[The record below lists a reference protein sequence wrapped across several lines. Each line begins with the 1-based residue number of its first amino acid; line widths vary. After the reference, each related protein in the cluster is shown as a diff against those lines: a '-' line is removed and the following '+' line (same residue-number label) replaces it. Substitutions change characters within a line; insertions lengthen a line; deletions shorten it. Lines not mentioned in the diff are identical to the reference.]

1 MIEHNDQNNQ
11 LPKEL
16 KTVFGELEIL
26 KHLRKAGI
34 NKKFGF
40 TASYLFQLVF
50 CLIFHHKSWFTLLSS
65 KKGDCYPAK
74 DAVYRFMNHS
84 KFAWRRF
91 LTLLSAH
98 AVKKVD
104 ALTDVKRPKVMI
116 IDDSMFDRNRS
127 KKVELL
133 ARCMDHSSMKKRFY
147 KGFRMLTL
155 GWSDGFTFMPLDFTL
170 LSSKNAQINGISEN
184 LDKRTSG
191 YKRRVEA
198 LESAPAIIPSMIKRS
213 LQAGVSADY
222 VLMDTWFTQQ
232 PLIQSIVE
240 IGLDVI
246 GMVKATNQRYL
257 VNNQRLSLKEL
268 YKVATPVS
276 DKKGILRSI
285 HTTMANGIQVKVVFV
300 QNRNKKSEWLAILST
315 DCTLSEQEIVRIYGM
330 RWDIEVFFKTTK
342 SLLRL
347 QKEFQGMSYDLLIS
361 HTTIVFSR
369 YIVLSWQNRCNTD
382 QRTLGGIFY
391 ELCDE
396 VNELDWAVALQQL
409 IELLEDT
416 LKKTNKTIQK
426 IVKSQLQQWIDG
438 LPNYIKAYLSISVCE
453 V

>member
-1 MIEHNDQNNQ
+1 MIEHIDQNNQ

-16 KTVFGELEIL
+16 NSVFSELEIS
-26 KHLRKAGI
+26 KHFRKAGI
-34 NKKFGF
+34 KKKFGF
-40 TASYLFQLVF
+40 SAFYLFQLVF
-50 CLIFHHKSWFTLLSS
+50 TLIFHRKGWFSLLQS
-65 KKGDCYPAK
+65 KKGDLYPAK
-74 DAVYRFMNHS
+74 DSVYRFMNHS

-91 LTLLSAH
+91 LTFFSASTIQ
-98 AVKKVD
+98 KVSI
-104 ALTDVKRPKVMI
+104 LTDPNRPKALI

-133 ARCMDHSSMKKRFY
+133 ARCMDHSSLAKRFY

-170 LSSKNAQINGISEN
+170 LSSKNSQINGISDDI
-184 LDKRTSG
+184 DKRSSG
-191 YKRRVEA
+191 YKRRLEA
-198 LESAPAIIPSMIKRS
+198 LETAPSIIPNMVERA
-213 LQAGVSADY
+213 LNAGVQADY

-232 PLIQSIVE
+232 PLIKSIVE

-257 VNNQRLSLKEL
+257 VNGRRLSLKEL
-268 YKVATPVS
+268 YSFATPVQG
-276 DKKGILRSI
+276 KKGILRSI
-285 HTTMANGIQVKVVFV
+285 RTTMANGIEVKVVFV

-347 QKEFQGMSYDLLIS
+347 QKEFQGMSYDLLVS

-382 QRTLGGIFY
+382 QRTLGGLFY

-416 LKKTNKTIQK
+416 LKKSNKKIQK
-426 IVKSQLQQWIDG
+426 LIKSQLQQWIAG
-438 LPNYIKAYLSISVCE
+438 LPKYIKAYLPISLCE

>member
-16 KTVFGELEIL
+16 KSVFRELEIV

-34 NKKFGF
+34 TKKFGF
-40 TASYLFQLVF
+40 TTSYLFQLVF
-50 CLIFHHKSWFTLLSS
+50 CLIFHHKSWFTLLNS
-65 KKGDCYPAK
+65 KKGDRYPAK
-74 DAVYRFMNHS
+74 DSVYRFLNHS

-91 LTLLSAH
+91 LTYLSVH
-98 AVKKVD
+98 AIQKVEQ
-104 ALTDVKRPKVMI
+104 LTDTKRPKVFI

-133 ARCMDHSSMKKRFY
+133 ARCMDHSSLTKRFY

-170 LSSKNAQINGISEN
+170 LSSKKAQINGISEN
-184 LDKRTSG
+184 IDKRSSG

-198 LESAPAIIPSMIKRS
+198 LESAPTVIPGMLERA

-222 VLMDTWFTQQ
+222 VLLDTWFTQQ

-240 IGLDVI
+240 LGLDVI

-257 VNNQRLSLKEL
+257 VNNKKLSLKEL
-268 YKVATPVS
+268 YKVAAPVS
-276 DKKGILRSI
+276 GKKGITRSI
-285 HTTMANGIQVKVVFV
+285 QTTMANGVLVKVVFI

-369 YIVLSWQNRCNTD
+369 YIVLSWQNRCHND

-409 IELLEDT
+409 IELLEDA

-426 IVKSQLQQWIDG
+426 IIKSQLQQWIDG

>member
-16 KTVFGELEIL
+16 KSVFRELEIV
-26 KHLRKAGI
+26 KHLRKASI
-34 NKKFGF
+34 TKKFGF
-40 TASYLFQLVF
+40 TTSYLFQLVF
-50 CLIFHHKSWFTLLSS
+50 CLIFHHKSWFTLLNS
-65 KKGDCYPAK
+65 KKGDRYPAK
-74 DAVYRFMNHS
+74 DSVYRFLNHS

-91 LTLLSAH
+91 LTYLSVH
-98 AVKKVD
+98 AIQKVEQ
-104 ALTDVKRPKVMI
+104 LTDTKRPKVFI

-127 KKVELL
+127 KKVELF
-133 ARCMDHSSMKKRFY
+133 ARCMDHSSLTKRFY

-170 LSSKNAQINGISEN
+170 LSSKKAQINGISEN
-184 LDKRTSG
+184 IDKRSSG

-198 LESAPAIIPSMIKRS
+198 LESAPTVIPGMLERA

-222 VLMDTWFTQQ
+222 VLLDTWFTQQ

-240 IGLDVI
+240 LGLDVI

-257 VNNQRLSLKEL
+257 VNNKKLSLKEL
-268 YKVATPVS
+268 YKVAAPVS
-276 DKKGILRSI
+276 GKKGIMRSI
-285 HTTMANGIQVKVVFV
+285 QITMANGVQVKVVFI

-369 YIVLSWQNRCNTD
+369 YIVLSWQNRCHND
-382 QRTLGGIFY
+382 QRILGGIFY

-409 IELLEDT
+409 IELLEDA

-426 IVKSQLQQWIDG
+426 IIKSQLQQWIDG

>member
-16 KTVFGELEIL
+16 NSVFRELEIA
-26 KHLRKAGI
+26 KHLRNAGCK
-34 NKKFGF
+34 KKFGF
-40 TASYLFQLVF
+40 SSFYLFQLVF
-50 CLIFHHKSWFTLLSS
+50 CLIFQRKSWFSLLQS
-65 KKGDCYPAK
+65 KKGDQFPAK
-74 DAVYRFMNHS
+74 DSVYRFMNHS

-91 LTLLSAH
+91 LTFFSASTIQ
-98 AVKKVD
+98 KVNI
-104 ALTDVKRPKVMI
+104 LTDPSRPKALIV
-116 IDDSMFDRNRS
+116 DDSMFDRNRS

-133 ARCMDHSSMKKRFY
+133 ARCMDHSSLTKRFY

-155 GWSDGFTFMPLDFTL
+155 GWSDGFTFIPLDFTL
-170 LSSKNAQINGISEN
+170 LSSKNSQINGISN
-184 LDKRTSG
+184 DIDKRSSG
-191 YKRRVEA
+191 YKRRLEA
-198 LESAPAIIPSMIKRS
+198 LETAPSIIPDMIERALK
-213 LQAGVSADY
+213 AGVPADY

-240 IGLDVI
+240 IGMDVI
-246 GMVKATNQRYL
+246 GMVKTTNQRYL
-257 VNNQRLSLKEL
+257 VNGRRLSLKEL
-268 YKVATPVS
+268 YFFATPVQG
-276 DKKGILRSI
+276 KKGILRSI
-285 HTTMANGIQVKVVFV
+285 HTTMANGIDVKVVFV
-300 QNRNKKSEWLAILST
+300 QNRNKKSHWLAILST
-315 DCTLSEQEIVRIYGM
+315 DCTLSEQEIVRIYGI

-347 QKEFQGMSYDLLIS
+347 QKEFQGVSYDLLIS

-369 YIVLSWQNRCNTD
+369 YIVLSWQNRCNSD
-382 QRTLGGIFY
+382 QRTLGGLFY

-416 LKKTNKTIQK
+416 LKKTNKKIQK
-426 IVKSQLQQWIDG
+426 LIKSQLQQWIIG
-438 LPNYIKAYLSISVCE
+438 LPNYIKAYLSISLCE

>member
-11 LPKEL
+11 LQKEL
-16 KTVFGELEIL
+16 KSVFRELEIV

-34 NKKFGF
+34 TKKFGF
-40 TASYLFQLVF
+40 TTSYLFQLVF
-50 CLIFHHKSWFTLLSS
+50 CLIFHHKSWFTLLNS
-65 KKGDCYPAK
+65 KKGDRYPAK
-74 DAVYRFMNHS
+74 DSVYRFLNHS

-91 LTLLSAH
+91 LTYLSVH
-98 AVKKVD
+98 AIQKVEQ
-104 ALTDVKRPKVMI
+104 LTDTKRPKVFI

-133 ARCMDHSSMKKRFY
+133 ARCMNHSSLTKRFY

-170 LSSKNAQINGISEN
+170 LSSKKAQINGISEN
-184 LDKRTSG
+184 IDKRSSG

-198 LESAPAIIPSMIKRS
+198 LESAPTVIPDMLERA

-222 VLMDTWFTQQ
+222 VLLDTWFTQQ

-240 IGLDVI
+240 LGLDVI

-257 VNNQRLSLKEL
+257 VNNKKLSLKEL
-268 YKVATPVS
+268 YKVAAPVS
-276 DKKGILRSI
+276 GKKGIMRSI
-285 HTTMANGIQVKVVFV
+285 QTTMANGVQVKVVFI

-330 RWDIEVFFKTTK
+330 RWDIKVFFKTTK

-347 QKEFQGMSYDLLIS
+347 QKEFQGMSYDVLIS

-369 YIVLSWQNRCNTD
+369 YIVLSWQNRCHND

-409 IELLEDT
+409 IELLEDA

-426 IVKSQLQQWIDG
+426 IIKSQLQQWIDG

>member
-16 KTVFGELEIL
+16 KSVFRELEIV

-34 NKKFGF
+34 TKKFGF
-40 TASYLFQLVF
+40 TTSYLFQLVF
-50 CLIFHHKSWFTLLSS
+50 CLIFHHKSWFTLLNS
-65 KKGDCYPAK
+65 KKGDRYPAK
-74 DAVYRFMNHS
+74 DSVYRFLNHS

-91 LTLLSAH
+91 LTYLSVH
-98 AVKKVD
+98 AIQKVEQ
-104 ALTDVKRPKVMI
+104 LTDTKRPKVFI

-133 ARCMDHSSMKKRFY
+133 ARCMDHFSLTKRFY

-170 LSSKNAQINGISEN
+170 LSSKKAQINGISEN
-184 LDKRTSG
+184 IDKRSSG

-198 LESAPAIIPSMIKRS
+198 LESAPTVIPGMLERA

-222 VLMDTWFTQQ
+222 VLLDTWFTQQ

-240 IGLDVI
+240 LGLDVI

-257 VNNQRLSLKEL
+257 VNNKKLSLKEL
-268 YKVATPVS
+268 YKVAAPVS
-276 DKKGILRSI
+276 GKKGIMQSI
-285 HTTMANGIQVKVVFV
+285 QTTMANGVQVKVVFI

-369 YIVLSWQNRCNTD
+369 YIVLSCRIVAIT
-382 QRTLGGIFY
+382 I
-391 ELCDE
+391 
-396 VNELDWAVALQQL
+396 NEH
-409 IELLEDT
+409 
-416 LKKTNKTIQK
+416 
-426 IVKSQLQQWIDG
+426 
-438 LPNYIKAYLSISVCE
+438 
-453 V
+453 

>member
-16 KTVFGELEIL
+16 KSVFRELEIV

-34 NKKFGF
+34 TKKFGF
-40 TASYLFQLVF
+40 TTSYLFQLVF
-50 CLIFHHKSWFTLLSS
+50 CLIFHHKSWFTLLNS
-65 KKGDCYPAK
+65 KKGDRYPAK
-74 DAVYRFMNHS
+74 DSVYRFLNHS

-91 LTLLSAH
+91 LTYLSVH
-98 AVKKVD
+98 AIQKVEQ
-104 ALTDVKRPKVMI
+104 LTDTKRPKVFI

-133 ARCMDHSSMKKRFY
+133 ARCMDHSSLTKRFY

-170 LSSKNAQINGISEN
+170 LSSKKAQINGISEN
-184 LDKRTSG
+184 IDKRSSG

-198 LESAPAIIPSMIKRS
+198 LESAPTVIPGMLERA

-222 VLMDTWFTQQ
+222 VLLDTWFTQQ

-240 IGLDVI
+240 LGLDVI

-257 VNNQRLSLKEL
+257 VNNKKLSLKEL
-268 YKVATPVS
+268 YKVAAPVS
-276 DKKGILRSI
+276 GKKGIMRSI
-285 HTTMANGIQVKVVFV
+285 QTTMANGVQVKVVFI

-369 YIVLSWQNRCNTD
+369 YIVLSWQNRCHND

-409 IELLEDT
+409 IELLEDA
-416 LKKTNKTIQK
+416 LKKSNKTIQK
-426 IVKSQLQQWIDG
+426 IIKSQLQQWIDG

>member
-16 KTVFGELEIL
+16 NSVFRELEIV

-34 NKKFGF
+34 TKRIGF
-40 TASYLFQLVF
+40 TTTYLFQLVF
-50 CLIFHHKSWFTLLSS
+50 CLIFHHKSWFTLLNS
-65 KKGDCYPAK
+65 KKGDRYPAK
-74 DAVYRFMNHS
+74 DSVYRFMNHS

-91 LTLLSAH
+91 LTYLSAH
-98 AVKKVD
+98 AVQKVD
-104 ALTDVKRPKVMI
+104 QLTDAKRPKVFI

-133 ARCMDHSSMKKRFY
+133 ARCMDHSSLTKRFY

-170 LSSKNAQINGISEN
+170 LSSKKAQINGISEN
-184 LDKRTSG
+184 IDKRSSG

-198 LESAPAIIPSMIKRS
+198 LESAPAVIPGMLERA
-213 LQAGVSADY
+213 LQTGVSADY

-232 PLIQSIVE
+232 PLIQSIAE
-240 IGLDVI
+240 LGLDVI

-257 VNNQRLSLKEL
+257 VNGKRLSLKEL
-268 YKVATPVS
+268 YKVAAPVYG
-276 DKKGILRSI
+276 KKGIMRSI
-285 HTTMANGIQVKVVFV
+285 QTAMANGIQVKVVFI

-330 RWDIEVFFKTTK
+330 RWDIEVFIKTTK

-369 YIVLSWQNRCNTD
+369 YIVLSWQNRCHND

-409 IELLEDT
+409 IGLLEGA
-416 LKKTNKTIQK
+416 LKMTNKTLQK
-426 IVKSQLQQWIDG
+426 LIKSQLQQWIDG

>member
-16 KTVFGELEIL
+16 KSVFRELEIV

-34 NKKFGF
+34 TKKFGF
-40 TASYLFQLVF
+40 TTSYLFQLVF
-50 CLIFHHKSWFTLLSS
+50 CLIFHHKSWFTLLNS
-65 KKGDCYPAK
+65 KKGDRYPAK
-74 DAVYRFMNHS
+74 DSVYRFLNHS

-91 LTLLSAH
+91 LTYLSVH
-98 AVKKVD
+98 AIQKVEQ
-104 ALTDVKRPKVMI
+104 LTDTKRPKVFI

-133 ARCMDHSSMKKRFY
+133 ARCMDHSSLTKRFY

-170 LSSKNAQINGISEN
+170 LSSKKAQINGISEN
-184 LDKRTSG
+184 IDKRSSG

-198 LESAPAIIPSMIKRS
+198 LESAPTVIPGMLERA

-222 VLMDTWFTQQ
+222 VLLDTWFTQQ

-240 IGLDVI
+240 LSLDVI

-257 VNNQRLSLKEL
+257 VNNKKLSLKEL
-268 YKVATPVS
+268 YKVAAPVS
-276 DKKGILRSI
+276 GKKGIMRSI
-285 HTTMANGIQVKVVFV
+285 QTTMANGVQVKVVFI

-369 YIVLSWQNRCNTD
+369 YIVLSWQNRCHND

-409 IELLEDT
+409 IELLEDA

-426 IVKSQLQQWIDG
+426 IIKSQLQQWIDG

>member
-1 MIEHNDQNNQ
+1 MIEHNDQKNQ

-16 KTVFGELEIL
+16 KSVFHELEIG

-34 NKKFGF
+34 TKKFGF
-40 TASYLFQLVF
+40 TTSYLFQLVF
-50 CLIFHHKSWFTLLSS
+50 CLIFHHKSWFTLFNS
-65 KKGDCYPAK
+65 KKGDRYPAK
-74 DAVYRFMNHS
+74 DSVYRFMNHS

-91 LTLLSAH
+91 LTYFSVH
-98 AVKKVD
+98 TIQKVD
-104 ALTDVKRPKVMI
+104 QLTNVKRPKVLI
-116 IDDSMFDRNRS
+116 VDDSMFDRNRS

-133 ARCMDHSSMKKRFY
+133 ARCMDHSSLTKRFY
-147 KGFRMLTL
+147 KGFRLLTL

-170 LSSKNAQINGISEN
+170 LSSKNAQINGISESI
-184 LDKRTSG
+184 DKRTSG

-198 LESAPAIIPSMIKRS
+198 LESAPAVIPSMLERA
-213 LQAGVSADY
+213 LQAGVSAEY

-232 PLIQSIVE
+232 PLIQSIVGL
-240 IGLDVI
+240 GLDVI

-257 VNNQRLSLKEL
+257 VNDQRLSLKEL

-276 DKKGILRSI
+276 GKKGIMRSI
-285 HTTMANGIQVKVVFV
+285 QTTMANGVQVKVVFI
-300 QNRNKKSEWLAILST
+300 QNRNNKSEWLAILST

-347 QKEFQGMSYDLLIS
+347 QKEFQGISYDLLIS

-369 YIVLSWQNRCNTD
+369 YIVLSWQNRCHND

-416 LKKTNKTIQK
+416 LKKTHKTIQK
-426 IVKSQLQQWIDG
+426 LIKSQLQQWIDG
-438 LPNYIKAYLSISVCE
+438 LPNYIKAYLSISACE

>member
-1 MIEHNDQNNQ
+1 MIVQYEQNNQ

-16 KTVFGELEIL
+16 KSVFSELDIAN
-26 KHLRKAGI
+26 HLRKAGI
-34 NKKFGF
+34 KKKFGF
-40 TASYLFQLVF
+40 SAFYLFQLVF
-50 CLIFHHKSWFTLLSS
+50 CLIFHRKGWFSLLQS
-65 KKGDCYPAK
+65 KKGDQYPAK
-74 DAVYRFMNHS
+74 DSVYRFMNHS

-91 LTLLSAH
+91 LTFFSASTIQKLSI
-98 AVKKVD
+98 
-104 ALTDVKRPKVMI
+104 LTDTKRPKALI

-133 ARCMDHSSMKKRFY
+133 ARCMDHSSLTKRFY

-155 GWSDGFTFMPLDFTL
+155 GWSDGFSFIPLDFTL
-170 LSSKNAQINGISEN
+170 LSSKNSQINGISEDI
-184 LDKRTSG
+184 DKRSCG
-191 YKRRVEA
+191 YKRRLEA
-198 LESAPAIIPSMIKRS
+198 LESAPSIIPEMIERALK
-213 LQAGVSADY
+213 AGVSADY

-232 PLIQSIVE
+232 PLIKSIVG

-246 GMVKATNQRYL
+246 GMVKDTKQRYL
-257 VNNQRLSLKEL
+257 VNGRRLSLKEL
-268 YKVATPVS
+268 YSFATPVQG
-276 DKKGILRSI
+276 KKGILRSI
-285 HTTMANGIQVKVVFV
+285 YTTMANGVNVKVVFV

-315 DCTLSEQEIVRIYGM
+315 EYTLSEQEIVRIYGM

-382 QRTLGGIFY
+382 QRTLGGLFY

-416 LKKTNKTIQK
+416 LKKTSKRIQK
-426 IVKSQLQQWIDG
+426 IVKNQLQQWIAG
-438 LPNYIKAYLSISVCE
+438 LPNYIKAYFSISLCE